1 MNKVKSEGSAI
12 QKIIIEDS
20 ILILAKMDTVWDTFT
35 HLTCWKEWNTVM
47 RDVCSDKKCLSYG
60 SEISCCFR
68 PFLFPVTA
76 NIRVEEVVPYKRI
89 VWSAKKK
96 GFFARNEFSFQ
107 NHDTGVTVTSREAF
121 YGTLVSFFGF
131 LLPKKRMKTLISTFL
146 RDLKTA
152 SENQSDK

>member
-1 MNKVKSEGSAI
+1 MV
-12 QKIIIEDS
+12 IEEF
-20 ILILAKMDTVWDTFT
+20 ILIHAEMDTVWETFT
-35 HLTCWKEWNTVM
+35 NLTCWKEWNTVM
-47 RDVCSDKKCLSYG
+47 RDVCSKEKCLSCG
-60 SEISCCFR
+60 SEISCSFR
-68 PFLFPVTA
+68 PFLFPVIA
-76 NIRVEEVVPYKRI
+76 SIRVEELVPYKRI

-146 RDLKTA
+146 RDPKTA
-152 SENQSDK
+152 SEHQFIR

>member
-1 MNKVKSEGSAI
+1 MNKVKSEVSTI
-12 QKIIIEDS
+12 QKIVIEES

-35 HLTCWKEWNTVM
+35 RLTCWKEWNTVM
-47 RDVCSDKKCLSYG
+47 MDVRSNGKCLSYG

-96 GFFARNEFSFQ
+96 GCFAQNEFSFQ
-107 NHDTGVTVTSREAF
+107 NHNTGVTVTSREAF
-121 YGTLVSFFGF
+121 YGTIVSFFGF

-152 SENQSDK
+152 SENQSVK